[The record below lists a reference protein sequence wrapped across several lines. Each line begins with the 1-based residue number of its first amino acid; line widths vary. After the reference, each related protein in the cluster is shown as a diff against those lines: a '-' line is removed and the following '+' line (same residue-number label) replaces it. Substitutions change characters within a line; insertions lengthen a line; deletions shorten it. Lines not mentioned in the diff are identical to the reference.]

1 MVDCHP
7 TAELQYVQLA
17 CVYPHHVVRH
27 GEKGHEDASTCHF
40 RALPGRVSGFLV
52 ITPNCMEAVLLFVL
66 IREKLILVRSI
77 CYANIKPSWNH
88 AQIGFN
94 VLVGIGQAGPLTLLV
109 ACVQFTAPHAFLST
123 ATGMAFSARAIGGA
137 FGSAVLDAIVNGHL
151 ASNYATSVG
160 QAAVDA
166 GLPRSSIPA
175 LLAAMAAGTTGGS
188 STGVD
193 GATDAVWRAA
203 VDESR
208 WVYAKAYQLAW
219 ASVIPFVALA
229 TVAVAFLKGV
239 KELMTDK
246 VEATVERVG
255 EKRNGEWE
263 GA

>member
-1 MVDCHP
+1 MD
-7 TAELQYVQLA
+7 T
-17 CVYPHHVVRH
+17 
-27 GEKGHEDASTCHF
+27 
-40 RALPGRVSGFLV
+40 
-52 ITPNCMEAVLLFVL
+52 VLSYVL
-66 IREKLILVRSI
+66 IQEKFIIVRSI

-88 AQIGFN
+88 EQIGFS

-151 ASNYATSVG
+151 ASNYAALVG

-166 GLPRSSIPA
+166 GLPSSSVPS
-175 LLAAMAAGTTGGS
+175 LLAAMAAGTTYDDS
-188 STGVD
+188 AGVG

-203 VDESR
+203 VNESR

-229 TVAVAFLKGV
+229 IVAVAFLKEV
-239 KELMTDK
+239 EELMTEK
-246 VEATVERVG
+246 VEATLERVG
-255 EKRNGEWE
+255 KKRDVESP
-263 GA
+263 AV